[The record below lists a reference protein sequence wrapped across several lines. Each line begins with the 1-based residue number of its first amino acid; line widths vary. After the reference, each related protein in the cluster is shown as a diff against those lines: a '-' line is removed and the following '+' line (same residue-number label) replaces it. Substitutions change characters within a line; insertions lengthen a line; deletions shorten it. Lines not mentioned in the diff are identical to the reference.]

1 MPPPLVDLSAA
12 DIADNHCH
20 GLVVSELLR
29 ADPATF
35 EARLT
40 LTGQAYLTS
49 DQDDLAA
56 WRSIEALVGSNAYS
70 LISRRWLCEFLHC
83 AEDPESLARAR
94 DSVLRADPV
103 GYTRRLLADQNIVEL
118 VADEGY
124 THMPVGGAEL
134 EQLAAIPVHRV
145 ARIESFI
152 DDLKTQDL
160 ANLDHFAEAL
170 AQRLDQAVADPRTIA
185 LKSVIAYRT
194 GLDITDPT
202 RSEAAS
208 AYRRWRA
215 AGWADSRAN
224 SKPVRDYLLHLA
236 MPVIERHDIALH
248 IHCGDGDP
256 DVVFARSR
264 PQDLYGFLK
273 RYRRQPIVL
282 MHAGH
287 PWSEEAAYI
296 ASILP
301 HVYIDLSVLIPWASL
316 DIESH
321 LTQLI
326 GMMPSSKLL
335 YSSDQV
341 YEPELFWLP
350 ARFARRALERA
361 LSAAADAD
369 YLTLAAAQAIGRGI
383 LADNTR
389 RLHGIQARDTRNP
402 RELRTRDIG

>member
-1 MPPPLVDLSAA
+1 MPTSRVDLSDAE
-12 DIADNHCH
+12 IVDNHCH
-20 GLVVSELLR
+20 GMVVDEMLKP
-29 ADPATF
+29 DPATF

-49 DQDDLAA
+49 NQKDPGV
-56 WRSIEALVGSNAYS
+56 WRSIEALVEGNAYS
-70 LISRRWLCEFLHC
+70 LISRRWLSQFLHC
-83 AEDPESLARAR
+83 PEDPASLAQAR
-94 DSVLRADPV
+94 DRVLRADPV
-103 GYTRRLLADQNIVEL
+103 GYTRRLLADQKIVEL

-124 THMPVGGAEL
+124 TYMPVGGADL
-134 EQLAAIPVHRV
+134 ERLVAIPVHRV

-152 DDLKTQDL
+152 DDLIRQDL
-160 ANLDHFAEAL
+160 ADLDGFADALQQQLEEA
-170 AQRLDQAVADPRTIA
+170 AADPRTIA

-194 GLDITDPT
+194 GLDITEPAK
-202 RSEAAS
+202 SEAAS
-208 AYRRWRA
+208 AFQRWRA
-215 AGWADSRAN
+215 AGWADSRAD

-236 MPVIERHDIALH
+236 MPIIERHNIALH

-256 DVVFARSR
+256 DVVFEHSR
-264 PQDLYGFLK
+264 PQDLYGFLR
-273 RYRRQPIVL
+273 RYDRRPIVL

-296 ASILP
+296 AAILP

-316 DIESH
+316 DIESY
-321 LTQLI
+321 LTRLI

-369 YLTLAAAQAIGRGI
+369 YLTIAQAESIGRGI
-383 LADNTR
+383 LAGNTR
-389 RLHGIQARDTRNP
+389 RVHDL
-402 RELRTRDIG
+402 

>member
-1 MPPPLVDLSAA
+1 VPTSRVDLSDAE
-12 DIADNHCH
+12 IVDNHCH
-20 GLVVSELLR
+20 GMVVDEMLKS
-29 ADPATF
+29 DPATF

-49 DQDDLAA
+49 NQKDPAV
-56 WRSIEALVGSNAYS
+56 WRSIEALVEGNAYS
-70 LISRRWLCEFLHC
+70 LISRRWLGQFLRC
-83 AEDPESLARAR
+83 AEDAASLAQAR
-94 DSVLRADPV
+94 DRVLRADPV
-103 GYTRRLLADQNIVEL
+103 GYTRRLLADQKIVEL

-124 THMPVGGAEL
+124 TYMPVGGADL
-134 EQLAAIPVHRV
+134 ERLVAIPVHRV

-152 DDLKTQDL
+152 DDLIRQDL
-160 ANLDHFAEAL
+160 ADLDGFADALQQQLDEA
-170 AQRLDQAVADPRTIA
+170 AADPRTIA

-194 GLDITDPT
+194 GLDITEPAK
-202 RSEAAS
+202 SEAAS
-208 AYRRWRA
+208 AFQRWRA
-215 AGWADSRAN
+215 AGWADSRAD

-236 MPVIERHDIALH
+236 MPIIERHDIALH

-256 DVVFARSR
+256 DVVFEHSR
-264 PQDLYGFLK
+264 PQDLYGFLR
-273 RYRRQPIVL
+273 RYDRRPIVL

-296 ASILP
+296 AAILP

-316 DIESH
+316 DIESY
-321 LTQLI
+321 LARLI

-369 YLTLAAAQAIGRGI
+369 YLTIAQAESIGRGI
-383 LADNTR
+383 LAGNTR
-389 RLHGIQARDTRNP
+389 RVHDL
-402 RELRTRDIG
+402 

>member
-1 MPPPLVDLSAA
+1 VPSSLVDLSGAE
-12 DIADNHCH
+12 IVDNHCH
-20 GLVVSELLR
+20 GLVVGELLK
-29 ADPATF
+29 ADPVTF

-40 LTGQAYLTS
+40 LSGQAYLTS
-49 DQDDLAA
+49 NQNDPAV
-56 WRSIEALVGSNAYS
+56 WRSIESLVENNAFS
-70 LISRRWLCEFLHC
+70 LISRRWLCEYLNC
-83 AEDPESLARAR
+83 PEDRLSLASAR
-94 DSVLRADPV
+94 DTVMRADPV

-124 THMPVGGAEL
+124 TYMPVGGAEL
-134 EQLAAIPVHRV
+134 ERLAGIPVHRV

-152 DDLKTQDL
+152 DDLKARPDL
-160 ANLDHFAEAL
+160 TSLDEFADAL
-170 AQRLDQAVADPRTIA
+170 GQQLDQAAADPRTIA

-194 GLDITDPT
+194 GLDIAEPA
-202 RSEAAS
+202 RSEAAG
-208 AYRRWRA
+208 AFQRWRA
-215 AGWADSRAN
+215 AGWADSRAD

-236 MPVIERHDIALH
+236 MDVIERHDIALH

-256 DVVFARSR
+256 DVVFAHAR
-264 PQDLYGFLK
+264 PQDLFGFLK
-273 RYRRQPIVL
+273 RYRRQPVVL

-316 DIESH
+316 NIESS
-321 LTQLI
+321 LTKLI

-361 LSAAADAD
+361 LSSAADAE
-369 YLTLAAAQAIGRGI
+369 YLTPAAAQAIGHGI
-383 LADNTR
+383 LAGNTR
-389 RLHGIQARDTRNP
+389 RVHGIETR
-402 RELRTRDIG
+402 

>member
-1 MPPPLVDLSAA
+1 VPTSRVDLSDAE
-12 DIADNHCH
+12 IVDNHCH
-20 GLVVSELLR
+20 GMVVDEMLKP
-29 ADPATF
+29 DPATF

-49 DQDDLAA
+49 NQKDPGV
-56 WRSIEALVGSNAYS
+56 WRSIEALVEGNAYS
-70 LISRRWLCEFLHC
+70 LISRRWLCQFLHC
-83 AEDPESLARAR
+83 AEDPASLAQAR
-94 DSVLRADPV
+94 DRVLRADPV
-103 GYTRRLLADQNIVEL
+103 GYTRRLLADQKIVEL

-124 THMPVGGAEL
+124 TYMPVGGADL
-134 EQLAAIPVHRV
+134 ERLVAIPVHRV

-152 DDLKTQDL
+152 DDLIRQDL
-160 ANLDHFAEAL
+160 ADLDGFADALQQQLEEA
-170 AQRLDQAVADPRTIA
+170 AADPRTIA

-194 GLDITDPT
+194 GLDITEPAK
-202 RSEAAS
+202 SEAAS
-208 AYRRWRA
+208 AFQRWRA
-215 AGWADSRAN
+215 AGWADSRAD

-236 MPVIERHDIALH
+236 MPIIERHNIALH

-256 DVVFARSR
+256 DVVFEHSR
-264 PQDLYGFLK
+264 PQDLYGFLR
-273 RYRRQPIVL
+273 RYDRRPIVL

-296 ASILP
+296 AAILP

-316 DIESH
+316 DIESY
-321 LTQLI
+321 LTRLI

-369 YLTLAAAQAIGRGI
+369 YLTTAQAESIGRGI
-383 LADNTR
+383 LAGNTR
-389 RLHGIQARDTRNP
+389 RVHAL
-402 RELRTRDIG
+402 

>member
-1 MPPPLVDLSAA
+1 MPTSRVDLSDAE
-12 DIADNHCH
+12 IVDNHCH
-20 GLVVSELLR
+20 GMVVDEMLKP
-29 ADPATF
+29 DPATF

-49 DQDDLAA
+49 NQKDPGV
-56 WRSIEALVGSNAYS
+56 WRSIEALVEGNAYS
-70 LISRRWLCEFLHC
+70 LISRRWLCQFLHC
-83 AEDPESLARAR
+83 AEDPASLAQAR
-94 DSVLRADPV
+94 DRVLRADPV
-103 GYTRRLLADQNIVEL
+103 GYTRRLLADQKIVEL

-124 THMPVGGAEL
+124 TYMPVGGADL
-134 EQLAAIPVHRV
+134 ERLVAIPVHRV

-152 DDLKTQDL
+152 DDLIRQDL
-160 ANLDHFAEAL
+160 ADLDGFADALQQQLEEA
-170 AQRLDQAVADPRTIA
+170 AADPRTIA

-194 GLDITDPT
+194 GLDITEPAK
-202 RSEAAS
+202 SEAAS
-208 AYRRWRA
+208 AFQRWRA
-215 AGWADSRAN
+215 AGWADSRAD

-236 MPVIERHDIALH
+236 MPIIERHNIALH

-256 DVVFARSR
+256 DVVFEHSR
-264 PQDLYGFLK
+264 PQDLYGFLR
-273 RYRRQPIVL
+273 RYGRRPIVL

-296 ASILP
+296 AAILP

-316 DIESH
+316 DIESY
-321 LTQLI
+321 LTRLI

-369 YLTLAAAQAIGRGI
+369 YLTTAQAESIGRGI
-383 LADNTR
+383 LAGNTR
-389 RLHGIQARDTRNP
+389 RVHAL
-402 RELRTRDIG
+402 

>member
-1 MPPPLVDLSAA
+1 VPTSRVDLSDAE
-12 DIADNHCH
+12 IVDNHCH
-20 GLVVSELLR
+20 GMVVDEMLKSG
-29 ADPATF
+29 PATF

-49 DQDDLAA
+49 NQNDPAV
-56 WRSIEALVGSNAYS
+56 WRSIEALVEGNAYS
-70 LISRRWLCEFLHC
+70 LISRRWLCQFLRC
-83 AEDPESLARAR
+83 AEDAASLAQAR
-94 DSVLRADPV
+94 DRVLRADPV
-103 GYTRRLLADQNIVEL
+103 GYTRRLLADQKIVEL

-124 THMPVGGAEL
+124 TYMPVGGADL
-134 EQLAAIPVHRV
+134 ERLVAIPVHRV

-152 DDLKTQDL
+152 DDLMRQDL
-160 ANLDHFAEAL
+160 ANLDEFADALQQELNEA
-170 AQRLDQAVADPRTIA
+170 AADPRTIA

-194 GLDITDPT
+194 GLDITEPAK
-202 RSEAAS
+202 SEAAS
-208 AYRRWRA
+208 AFQRWRA
-215 AGWADSRAN
+215 AGWADSRAD

-236 MPVIERHDIALH
+236 MPIIERHNIALH

-256 DVVFARSR
+256 DVVFEHSR
-264 PQDLYGFLK
+264 PQDLYGFLR
-273 RYRRQPIVL
+273 RYDRRPIVL

-296 ASILP
+296 AAILP

-316 DIESH
+316 DIESY
-321 LTQLI
+321 LARLI

-369 YLTLAAAQAIGRGI
+369 YLTTAEAESIGRGI
-383 LADNTR
+383 LAGNTR
-389 RLHGIQARDTRNP
+389 RVHAL
-402 RELRTRDIG
+402 

>member
-1 MPPPLVDLSAA
+1 VPTSRVDLSDAE
-12 DIADNHCH
+12 IVDNHCH
-20 GLVVSELLR
+20 GMVVDEMLKP
-29 ADPATF
+29 DPATF

-49 DQDDLAA
+49 NQKDPGV
-56 WRSIEALVGSNAYS
+56 WRSIEALVEGNAYS
-70 LISRRWLCEFLHC
+70 LISRRWLCQFLHC
-83 AEDPESLARAR
+83 AEDPASLAQAR
-94 DSVLRADPV
+94 DRVLRADPV
-103 GYTRRLLADQNIVEL
+103 GYTRRLLADQKIVEL

-124 THMPVGGAEL
+124 TYMPVGGADL
-134 EQLAAIPVHRV
+134 ERLVAIPVHRV

-152 DDLKTQDL
+152 DDLIRQDL
-160 ANLDHFAEAL
+160 ADLDGFADALQQQLEEA
-170 AQRLDQAVADPRTIA
+170 AADPRTIA

-194 GLDITDPT
+194 GLDITEPAK
-202 RSEAAS
+202 SEAAS
-208 AYRRWRA
+208 AFQRWRA
-215 AGWADSRAN
+215 AGWADSRAD

-236 MPVIERHDIALH
+236 MPIIERHNIALH

-256 DVVFARSR
+256 DVVFEHSR
-264 PQDLYGFLK
+264 PQDLYGFLR
-273 RYRRQPIVL
+273 RYGRRPIVL

-296 ASILP
+296 AAILP

-316 DIESH
+316 DIESY
-321 LTQLI
+321 LTRLI

-369 YLTLAAAQAIGRGI
+369 YLTTAQAESIGRGI
-383 LADNTR
+383 LAGNTR
-389 RLHGIQARDTRNP
+389 RVHAL
-402 RELRTRDIG
+402 

>member
-1 MPPPLVDLSAA
+1 MPTSRVDLS
-12 DIADNHCH
+12 DVEIVDNHCH
-20 GLVVSELLR
+20 GMVVDEMLKS
-29 ADPATF
+29 DPATF

-49 DQDDLAA
+49 NQNDPAV
-56 WRSIEALVGSNAYS
+56 WRSIEALVEGNAYS
-70 LISRRWLCEFLHC
+70 LISRRWLCQFLRC
-83 AEDPESLARAR
+83 AEDAASLGQAR
-94 DSVLRADPV
+94 DRVLRADPV
-103 GYTRRLLADQNIVEL
+103 GYTRQLLADQKIVEL

-124 THMPVGGAEL
+124 TYMPVGGADL
-134 EQLAAIPVHRV
+134 ERLVAIPVHRV

-152 DDLKTQDL
+152 DDLIRQDL
-160 ANLDHFAEAL
+160 ADLDGFADALQQQLNEA
-170 AQRLDQAVADPRTIA
+170 AADPRTIA

-194 GLDITDPT
+194 GLDITEPAK
-202 RSEAAS
+202 SEAAS
-208 AYRRWRA
+208 AFQRWRA
-215 AGWADSRAN
+215 AGWADSRAD

-236 MPVIERHDIALH
+236 MPIIERHNIALH

-256 DVVFARSR
+256 DVVFEHSR
-264 PQDLYGFLK
+264 PQDLYGFLR
-273 RYRRQPIVL
+273 RYDRRPIVL

-296 ASILP
+296 AAILP

-316 DIESH
+316 DIESY
-321 LTQLI
+321 LARLI

-369 YLTLAAAQAIGRGI
+369 YLTTAEAESIGRGI
-383 LADNTR
+383 LAENAR
-389 RLHGIQARDTRNP
+389 RVHDL
-402 RELRTRDIG
+402 

>member
-1 MPPPLVDLSAA
+1 VDLSDAE
-12 DIADNHCH
+12 IVDNHCH
-20 GLVVSELLR
+20 GMVVDEMLKP
-29 ADPATF
+29 DPATF

-49 DQDDLAA
+49 NQKDPGV
-56 WRSIEALVGSNAYS
+56 WRSIEALVEGNAYS
-70 LISRRWLCEFLHC
+70 LISRRWLCQFLHC
-83 AEDPESLARAR
+83 AEDPASLAQAR
-94 DSVLRADPV
+94 DRVLRADPV
-103 GYTRRLLADQNIVEL
+103 GYTRRLLADQKIVEL

-124 THMPVGGAEL
+124 TYMPVGGADL
-134 EQLAAIPVHRV
+134 ERLVAIPVHRV

-152 DDLKTQDL
+152 DDLIRQDL
-160 ANLDHFAEAL
+160 ADLDGFADALQQQLEEA
-170 AQRLDQAVADPRTIA
+170 AADPRTIA

-194 GLDITDPT
+194 GLDITEPAK
-202 RSEAAS
+202 SEAAS
-208 AYRRWRA
+208 AFQRWRA
-215 AGWADSRAN
+215 AGWADSRAD

-236 MPVIERHDIALH
+236 MPIIERHNIALH

-256 DVVFARSR
+256 DVVFEHSR
-264 PQDLYGFLK
+264 PQDLYGFLR
-273 RYRRQPIVL
+273 RYGRRPIVL

-296 ASILP
+296 AAILP

-316 DIESH
+316 DIESY
-321 LTQLI
+321 LTRLI

-369 YLTLAAAQAIGRGI
+369 YLTTAQAESIGRGI
-383 LADNTR
+383 LAGNTR
-389 RLHGIQARDTRNP
+389 RVHAL
-402 RELRTRDIG
+402 

>member
-1 MPPPLVDLSAA
+1 MPSSRVDLSDAE
-12 DIADNHCH
+12 IVDNHCH
-20 GLVVSELLR
+20 GMVVDEMLKSE
-29 ADPATF
+29 PATF

-49 DQDDLAA
+49 NQNDPAV
-56 WRSIEALVGSNAYS
+56 WRSIEALVEGNAYS
-70 LISRRWLCEFLHC
+70 LISRRWLCEFLRC
-83 AEDPESLARAR
+83 AEDGARLAQAR
-94 DSVLRADPV
+94 DRVLRADPV
-103 GYTRRLLADQNIVEL
+103 AYTRRLLADQKIVEL

-124 THMPVGGAEL
+124 TYMPVGGADL
-134 EQLAAIPVHRV
+134 ERLVAIPVHRV

-152 DDLKTQDL
+152 DDLIRQDL
-160 ANLDHFAEAL
+160 ADLDAFADALQQQLDEA
-170 AQRLDQAVADPRTIA
+170 AADPRTIA

-194 GLDITDPT
+194 GLDVTEPAK
-202 RSEAAS
+202 SEAAS
-208 AYRRWRA
+208 AFQRWRA
-215 AGWADSRAN
+215 AGWADSRAD

-236 MPVIERHDIALH
+236 MPIIERHNIALH

-256 DVVFARSR
+256 DVVFEHSR
-264 PQDLYGFLK
+264 PQDLYSFLR
-273 RYRRQPIVL
+273 RYDRRPIVL

-296 ASILP
+296 AAILP

-316 DIESH
+316 DIESY
-321 LTQLI
+321 LARLI

-361 LSAAADAD
+361 LGAAIEAD
-369 YLTLAAAQAIGRGI
+369 YLTAAQAQSIGRGI
-383 LADNTR
+383 LALNTR
-389 RLHGIQARDTRNP
+389 RVHAL
-402 RELRTRDIG
+402 